1 MARIEV
7 KLLGNLKYYP
17 EEKNKMQIIE
27 SEESDEIILNE
38 VIEELN
44 IPEDEI
50 NLILVNGRE
59 KSPNSKV
66 EEGDSI
72 KILPVVSGGI

>member
-17 EEKNKMQIIE
+17 EEKSKMQIIE

-59 KSPNSKV
+59 KSLDSKV

-72 KILPVVSGGI
+72 KILPVVSGGV